1 MTVRIFTKNDCMPC
15 KMTKRMFDKA
25 GVEYQEIN
33 MEYNPSERE
42 KVVKAGFVSAPVI
55 EVDGEFVASGFKP
68 EIVQNIITEI
78 EHTFEKTA

>member
-1 MTVRIFTKNDCMPC
+1 MPC

-33 MEYNPSERE
+33 MEHNPSERE
-42 KVVKAGFVSAPVI
+42 KVVKAGLSSAPVI

-68 EIVQNIITEI
+68 ETVQNIITII
-78 EHTFEKTA
+78 EHPFEKTA

>member
-1 MTVRIFTKNDCMPC
+1 MPC

-33 MEYNPSERE
+33 MEDNPSERE

-68 EIVQNIITEI
+68 ETVRNILTAI
-78 EHTFEKTA
+78 EHTCERTA